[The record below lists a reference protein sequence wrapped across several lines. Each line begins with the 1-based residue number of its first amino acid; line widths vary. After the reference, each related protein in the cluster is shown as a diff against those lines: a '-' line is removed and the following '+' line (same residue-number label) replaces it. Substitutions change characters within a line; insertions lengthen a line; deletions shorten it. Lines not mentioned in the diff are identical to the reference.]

1 MNISPIQANNNNGN
15 IPIIFTQ
22 GDICMK
28 ITQKQYSEMVKKAS
42 PGSKSWI
49 DIPCAFVIGGLI
61 CVIGQGFT
69 ELYSYLGYDDRTAS
83 AWCTITLVFLSALL
97 TGLGVYEKIAK
108 HGGAGTLVPVTGFAN
123 AVASP
128 AVEFKSEGYVLGL
141 GAKIFIIAGPVI
153 LYGTAAS
160 VIYGLIYYF
169 FLK

>member
-1 MNISPIQANNNNGN
+1 MPVS
-15 IPIIFTQ
+15 
-22 GDICMK
+22 
-28 ITQKQYSEMVKKAS
+28 QKEYGEMVKKAS
-42 PGSKSWI
+42 PNSKSCI

-61 CVIGQGFT
+61 CVIGQALTDF
-69 ELYSYLGYDDRTAS
+69 YSYLGFDDRNSA
-83 AWCTITLVFLSALL
+83 AWCTVTLVFLSALL

-128 AVEFKSEGYVLGL
+128 AVEFKSEGFILGL

-160 VIYGLIYYF
+160 MLYGLIYYF
-169 FLK
+169 FLR

>member
-1 MNISPIQANNNNGN
+1 MPVS
-15 IPIIFTQ
+15 
-22 GDICMK
+22 
-28 ITQKQYSEMVKKAS
+28 QKEYGEMVKKAS
-42 PGSKSWI
+42 PNSKSCI

-61 CVIGQGFT
+61 CVIGQALTDF
-69 ELYSYLGYDDRTAS
+69 YSYLGFDDHTSA
-83 AWCTITLVFLSALL
+83 AWCTVTLVFLSALL

-128 AVEFKSEGYVLGL
+128 AVEFKSEGFILGL

-160 VIYGLIYYF
+160 MLYGLIYYF
-169 FLK
+169 FLR

>member
-1 MNISPIQANNNNGN
+1 MRVS
-15 IPIIFTQ
+15 
-22 GDICMK
+22 
-28 ITQKQYSEMVKKAS
+28 QKEYGEMVKKAS
-42 PGSKSWI
+42 PNSKSCI

-61 CVIGQGFT
+61 CVIGQALTDF
-69 ELYSYLGYDDRTAS
+69 YSYLGFDDRTSA
-83 AWCTITLVFLSALL
+83 AWCTVTLVFLSALL

-128 AVEFKSEGYVLGL
+128 AVEFKSEGFILGL

-160 VIYGLIYYF
+160 VLYGLIYYF
-169 FLK
+169 LLR

>member
-1 MNISPIQANNNNGN
+1 MRIS
-15 IPIIFTQ
+15 
-22 GDICMK
+22 
-28 ITQKQYSEMVKKAS
+28 QKEYGEMVKKAS
-42 PGSKSWI
+42 PNSKSLV

-61 CVIGQGFT
+61 CVIGQALTDF
-69 ELYSYLGYDDRTAS
+69 YSYLGLDDRTSS
-83 AWCTITLVFLSALL
+83 AWCTVTLVFLSALL

-128 AVEFKSEGYVLGL
+128 AVEFKSEGYILGL

-153 LYGTAAS
+153 LYGATAS

-169 FLK
+169 TKAG

>member
-1 MNISPIQANNNNGN
+1 MMPVS
-15 IPIIFTQ
+15 
-22 GDICMK
+22 
-28 ITQKQYSEMVKKAS
+28 QKEYGEMVKKAS
-42 PGSKSWI
+42 PNSKSCI

-61 CVIGQGFT
+61 CVIGQALTDF
-69 ELYSYLGYDDRTAS
+69 YSYLGFDDRTSA
-83 AWCTITLVFLSALL
+83 AWCTVTLVFLSALL

-128 AVEFKSEGYVLGL
+128 AVEFKSEGFILGL

-160 VIYGLIYYF
+160 VLYGLIYYF
-169 FLK
+169 LLR

>member
-1 MNISPIQANNNNGN
+1 MPVS
-15 IPIIFTQ
+15 
-22 GDICMK
+22 
-28 ITQKQYSEMVKKAS
+28 QKEYGEMVKKAS
-42 PGSKSWI
+42 LNSKSCI

-61 CVIGQGFT
+61 CVIGQALTDF
-69 ELYSYLGYDDRTAS
+69 YSYLGFDDRTSA
-83 AWCTITLVFLSALL
+83 AWCTVTLVFLSALL

-128 AVEFKSEGYVLGL
+128 AVEFKSEGFILGL

-160 VIYGLIYYF
+160 VLYGLIYYF
-169 FLK
+169 LLR

>member
-1 MNISPIQANNNNGN
+1 MPVS
-15 IPIIFTQ
+15 
-22 GDICMK
+22 
-28 ITQKQYSEMVKKAS
+28 QKEYGEMVKKAS
-42 PGSKSWI
+42 PNSKSCI

-61 CVIGQGFT
+61 CVIGQALTDF
-69 ELYSYLGYDDRTAS
+69 YSYLGFDDRPSA
-83 AWCTITLVFLSALL
+83 AWCTVTLVFLSALL

-128 AVEFKSEGYVLGL
+128 AVEFKSEGFILGL

-160 VIYGLIYYF
+160 VLYGLIYYF
-169 FLK
+169 LLR

>member
-1 MNISPIQANNNNGN
+1 MPVSQQEYG
-15 IPIIFTQ
+15 
-22 GDICMK
+22 
-28 ITQKQYSEMVKKAS
+28 EMVKKAS
-42 PGSKSWI
+42 PNSKSYI

-61 CVIGQGFT
+61 CVIGQALTDF
-69 ELYSYLGYDDRTAS
+69 YSYLGFDDRTSA
-83 AWCTITLVFLSALL
+83 AWCTVTLVFLSALL

-128 AVEFKSEGYVLGL
+128 AVEFKSEGFILGL

-160 VIYGLIYYF
+160 VLYGLIYYF
-169 FLK
+169 LLR

>member
-1 MNISPIQANNNNGN
+1 
-15 IPIIFTQ
+15 
-22 GDICMK
+22 
-28 ITQKQYSEMVKKAS
+28 MVKKAS
-42 PGSKSWI
+42 PNSKSCI

-61 CVIGQGFT
+61 CVIGQALTDF
-69 ELYSYLGYDDRTAS
+69 YSYLGFDDRTSA
-83 AWCTITLVFLSALL
+83 AWCTVTLVFLSALL

-128 AVEFKSEGYVLGL
+128 AVEFKSEGFILGL

-160 VIYGLIYYF
+160 VLYGLIYYF
-169 FLK
+169 LLR